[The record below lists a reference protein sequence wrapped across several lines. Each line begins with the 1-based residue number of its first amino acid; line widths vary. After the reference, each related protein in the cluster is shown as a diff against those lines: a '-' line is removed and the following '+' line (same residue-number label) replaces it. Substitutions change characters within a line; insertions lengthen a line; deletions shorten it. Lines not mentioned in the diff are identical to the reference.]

1 MITTS
6 QFRRSVGLAILM
18 VFAFGTVVYRLVQLQ
33 VLWRDRLLAAAK
45 DNTRRVI
52 AREPRRG
59 EIRDIRGNLLATS
72 VYVKTVCADPF
83 FAGTNQLQIARAL
96 APLLQTNEAFVYER
110 LLPRVLRTDTNN
122 QPVIDRHVVLKSRVR
137 LEDWDKIEQALAN
150 LSFGVD
156 ETKLKAREKLYFN
169 RVRGRAIFFEEDQ
182 LRLYPSS
189 NLAAHVIGY
198 MGTVT
203 KTTPEGEVNET
214 VGQTGIERL
223 LDKRLRGV
231 RGWRRT
237 EIDKSRREMVNF
249 REEDVAPQPGQ
260 HVVLTIDAGLQHIVE
275 SELAK
280 GWTNHR
286 PESISAI
293 VVRPKTGEI
302 LAMGCYPS
310 YDANRPGASEPEN
323 LRNRMIRDC
332 IEPGSTFKIVV
343 VSGALNDHL
352 ITLNDV
358 YDCENGAFRYG
369 KRLLRDHH
377 PYGLLTVEGIIAH
390 SSNIG
395 AAKIGMKM
403 GPERLFHYVKQFGFG
418 DHTGITLPGEQQ
430 GLVNSLRR
438 WNDYSITSVPMGH
451 EISTTQLQMVM
462 AMSAIANGGKLMRPV
477 IVDRLEDEQGR
488 VLVKVPPQPV
498 RQVVSEEAARLM
510 VQALKTVVG
519 TNGTAKKAS
528 LNDHVVA
535 GKTGTAQKSGEG
547 GVGYLSGKFLASFI
561 GFFPADDPDLCIS
574 VVLDDPTVGG
584 HQGGAVAAPIFH
596 EIATRAANHLNMP
609 PSRRPEIQEVATK
622 GPRILATGAPGAL
635 LSRPA
640 ATSAY

>member
-1 MITTS
+1 
-6 QFRRSVGLAILM
+6 VVLAILM

-33 VLWRDRLLAAAK
+33 VLWRDRLRAAAK

-96 APLLQTNEAFVYER
+96 APLLQTNEAFVFER
-110 LLPRVLRTDTNN
+110 LLPRVIRLDTNN
-122 QPVIDRHVVLKSRVR
+122 QPVIDRHVVLKRRVR
-137 LEDWDKIEQALAN
+137 LEDWDKIEQALTN

-156 ETKLKAREKLYFN
+156 ESKLKPKEKLYFS
-169 RVRGRAIFFEEDQ
+169 RVRHRAIFFEEDQ

-189 NLAAHVIGY
+189 NLAAHVVGY
-198 MGTVT
+198 LGTVT
-203 KTTPEGEVNET
+203 KATPAGEVNET

-231 RGWRRT
+231 RGWRRM

-249 REEDVAPQPGQ
+249 RQEDVAPQAGQ

-275 SELAK
+275 TELAK
-280 GWTNHR
+280 GWTNNR

-310 YDANRPGASEPEN
+310 YDANQPGASAPEN

-352 ITLNDV
+352 ITLNDI
-358 YDCENGAFRYG
+358 YDCENGAFRHG

-377 PYGLLTVEGIIAH
+377 AYGLLSVEEVIAK

-418 DHTGITLPGEQQ
+418 DHTGITLPGEQG
-430 GLVNSLRR
+430 GLVNSLKR
-438 WNDYSITSVPMGH
+438 WNEYSITSVPMGH

-477 IVDRLEDEQGR
+477 IVDHLVDEQNR

-498 RQVVSEEAARLM
+498 RQVVSPEAARLM
-510 VQALKTVVG
+510 VQALKRVTT
-519 TNGTAKKAS
+519 TNGTAKKAA
-528 LNDHVVA
+528 LEDHLVA

-547 GVGYLSGKFLASFI
+547 GVGYISGKFLASFI
-561 GFFPADDPDLCIS
+561 GFFPADDAELCIS
-574 VVLDDPTVGG
+574 VWLDDPSIGG
-584 HQGGAVAAPIFH
+584 HQGGAVAAPVFH
-596 EIATRAANHLNMP
+596 EIATRAANHLNMA
-609 PSRRPEIQEVATK
+609 PSVRPEPREVASQ
-622 GPRILATGAPGAL
+622 GPRILATGTPGNL
-635 LSRPA
+635 LDRSTPA
-640 ATSAY
+640 H